1 MIYSI
6 HIKNIIIVIF
16 LSLVIVFGYKV
27 FQKDHTL
34 VTPETQT
41 PPTTQTTPLDGTLA
55 PQITSTT
62 PTNTLNSSQQP
73 TNKVVKTDWG
83 ISFIG
88 PTGWEKSFNTNQI
101 TLLQEGVSA
110 GDGITIDYIS
120 GNKITDT
127 DAKFGNV
134 TYYYSDSSQA
144 WIVESPDEQNGG
156 TLPPTTATPALH
168 TTSGLPVFL
177 GTHRWATYI
186 IPLSHTTFLKL
197 NIGGGGN
204 TQPLTELV
212 KTIQKI

>member
-1 MIYSI
+1 MPRF
-6 HIKNIIIVIF
+6 KNEN
-16 LSLVIVFGYKV
+16 
-27 FQKDHTL
+27 HTL
-34 VTPETQT
+34 SKICPTCGNEFQT
-41 PPTTQTTPLDGTLA
+41 FMSLDKIYCSLKCYHQGG
-55 PQITSTT
+55 
-62 PTNTLNSSQQP
+62 NKHCKP